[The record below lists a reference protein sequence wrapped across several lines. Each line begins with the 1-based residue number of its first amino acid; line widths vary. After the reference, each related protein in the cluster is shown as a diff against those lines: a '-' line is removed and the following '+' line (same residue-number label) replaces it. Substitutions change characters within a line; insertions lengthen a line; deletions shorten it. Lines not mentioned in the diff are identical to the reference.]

1 MGGDRL
7 KIVIVEDDAGLN
19 QAFLRVLQA
28 AGFDALGF
36 DSAAAALAD
45 GAVTRAACLIV
56 DVHLA
61 DMTGYE
67 LLQRL
72 ASAGKVPPVIVV
84 TAHDNASSRRQAHAV
99 GAAGYLT
106 KPFPGRA
113 LLDAVKRAVDE
124 RQAAP
129 H

>member
-7 KIVIVEDDAGLN
+7 KIAIIEDDAGLN

-28 AGFDALGF
+28 AGFDASGF
-36 DSAAAALAD
+36 ESAAAALAD
-45 GAVTRAACLIV
+45 PGILQAACLVV
-56 DVHLA
+56 DVHLP

-72 ASAGKVPPVIVV
+72 SSRGSLPPTIIA
-84 TAHDNASSRRQAHAV
+84 TAHDNASSRRQALAMSAV
-99 GAAGYLT
+99 SYLT
-106 KPFPGRA
+106 KPFSGRV
-113 LLDAVKRAVDE
+113 LLDAVKRAVKE
-124 RQAAP
+124 RQAMP

>member
-1 MGGDRL
+1 MSGDRL
-7 KIVIVEDDAGLN
+7 KISIVEDDAGLN

-28 AGFDALGF
+28 AGFDASGF
-36 DSAAAALAD
+36 ESAASALAD
-45 GAVTRAACLIV
+45 ESIVQSACLVV

-72 ASAGKVPPVIVV
+72 SARGALPPVVIV
-84 TAHDNASSRRQAHAV
+84 TAHDNASSRRQARSI
-99 GAAGYLT
+99 GAASYLT

-113 LLDAVKRAVDE
+113 LLDAVRRAVDE
-124 RQAAP
+124 RNAVP
-129 H
+129 P